1 MKLSFSS
8 ERGRCAPVNST
19 NSVDVKGGRNEI
31 WFSGVAITP
40 NPCYRLTASFRAK
53 SGGTIEI
60 HIDKT
65 PPPGYCHQCIGI
77 VEFRGV
83 LSEVPEGEYTVIVYI
98 DEKNVYEGKIT
109 VS

>member
-1 MKLSFSS
+1 MKISFNI
-8 ERGRCAPVNST
+8 ERGRCAPANSVST
-19 NSVDVKGGRNEI
+19 VDVKGGRGEI

-40 NPCYRLTASFRAK
+40 NPCYRLTASFRAV
-53 SGGTIEI
+53 GGEIEI

-65 PPPGYCHQCIGI
+65 PPPGFCTQCIGM

-83 LSEVPEGEYTVIVYI
+83 LSEVEAGDYKVKVFL
-98 DEKNVYEGKIT
+98 DEKLIFEGNIS